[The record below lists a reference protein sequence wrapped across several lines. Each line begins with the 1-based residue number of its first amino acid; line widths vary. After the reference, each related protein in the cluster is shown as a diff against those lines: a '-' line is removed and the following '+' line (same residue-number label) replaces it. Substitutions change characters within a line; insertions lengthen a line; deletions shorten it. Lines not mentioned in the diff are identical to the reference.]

1 MNADGTKPYDLRD
14 RTRKFAL
21 RVIKLYGSLPKRV
34 ECQVIGKQILRSG
47 TAVGAN
53 YREGLR
59 SRSKLEYAAKLN
71 IGLMEIE
78 ETLYWLELLEG
89 SGMVAASRLDAMKTE
104 IGELAAIFVTLIKK
118 AKLQTESRP
127 SAAKLKPGSSDF

>member
-1 MNADGTKPYDLRD
+1 RDLRD
-14 RTRKFAL
+14 RTREFAL
-21 RVIKLYGSLPKRV
+21 RIIKLYCALPKRV
-34 ECQVIGKQILRSG
+34 ESQVIGKQILRSG

-59 SRSKLEYAAKLN
+59 SRSKSEYAAKLN

-89 SGMVAASRLDAMKTE
+89 SGIVSASRLAAMKE
-104 IGELAAIFVTLIKK
+104 
-118 AKLQTESRP
+118 
-127 SAAKLKPGSSDF
+127 D

>member
-1 MNADGTKPYDLRD
+1 MNVDGAKPRDLRD
-14 RTRKFAL
+14 RTREFAL
-21 RVIKLYGSLPKRV
+21 RVIKLYCALPKRI
-34 ECQVIGKQILRSG
+34 ESQVIGKQILRSG

-59 SRSKLEYAAKLN
+59 SRSKSEYAAKLN

-89 SGMVAASRLDAMKTE
+89 SGIVSASRLAAMKAE
-104 IGELAAIFVTLIKK
+104 IFELTVIFVTLIKK
-118 AKLQTESRP
+118 AKLQTGSHAPSESV
-127 SAAKLKPGSSDF
+127 